1 MERNLRRIKNHSF
14 PASPTSGDEIIEIF
28 SSEDMINS
36 FGKTKH
42 ESPTLFYKGTIC
54 NKSYTCTF
62 FASDHIISLI
72 GENIERNRR
81 KYLMDATFK
90 IVPVGCFS
98 QILIIYVP
106 DGYVSD
112 NEAEVFEECPP
123 PVVRVN
129 QTNLNIDDMLCVVC
143 KDSKANVVYFPC
155 RDMKCCQQCSSL
167 IAARHEG
174 AFPCPNCRQPVIDT
188 VVVFV

>member
-1 MERNLRRIKNHSF
+1 MRTTSSLEGFNSQLGRKFARKGNFFKFVVNLSEVEFVEGRKMSQMV
-14 PASPTSGDEIIEIF
+14 ASGGSASVFRENKRDITIRSAMTNLKDTKITMIEF
-28 SSEDMINS
+28 LNRV
-36 FGKTKH
+36 T
-42 ESPTLFYKGTIC
+42 YKE
-54 NKSYTCTF
+54 NN
-62 FASDHIISLI
+62 ISMAMA
-72 GENIERNRR
+72 N
-81 KYLMDATFK
+81 Y
-90 IVPVGCFS
+90 
-98 QILIIYVP
+98 YVP

-167 IAARHEG
+167 IAAQHEG